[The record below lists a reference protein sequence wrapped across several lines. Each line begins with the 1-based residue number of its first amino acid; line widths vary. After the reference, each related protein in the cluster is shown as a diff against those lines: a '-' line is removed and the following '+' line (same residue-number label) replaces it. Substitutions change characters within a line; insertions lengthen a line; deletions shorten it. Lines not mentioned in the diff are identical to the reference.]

1 MGMVCAAHYGEVA
14 VGLEF
19 YPSVITA
26 PYYYSRTVVPT
37 TPLTFR
43 LGPLAP
49 HADAHHSASWPL
61 FCVLQPQATHTTWWR
76 AWVAVVKCNAM
87 CRQGGGGVRWA
98 AAGEAPTQNVNVMAT
113 ATGTSD
119 TTCQVSRHT
128 HIHARTQVKTVLL
141 VLASYSSFYVA
152 EHIVGT
158 SGVSMPRDSGRAGW
172 VGGPSRLSSN
182 HCFVVNRS
190 LLS

>member
-1 MGMVCAAHYGEVA
+1 MSM
-14 VGLEF
+14 
-19 YPSVITA
+19 
-26 PYYYSRTVVPT
+26 
-37 TPLTFR
+37 
-43 LGPLAP
+43 
-49 HADAHHSASWPL
+49 SWPQRL
-61 FCVLQPQATHTTWWR
+61 EQATR
-76 AWVAVVKCNAM
+76 RVKT
-87 CRQGGGGVRWA
+87 VY
-98 AAGEAPTQNVNVMAT
+98 
-113 ATGTSD
+113 
-119 TTCQVSRHT
+119 T